1 MKQPNHLVLSLACW
15 ALLPLAGQAQQ
26 DTLDMDVTFVG
37 KRTMEVRDAVK
48 LSSWP
53 MARPLSTEKP
63 TLNYDLLSKRLQF
76 EPTMTPVEATR
87 LRVDASLSRLYR
99 GHVRAGGG
107 SRGTSLLDASYTGS
121 LKQPTGILPS
131 NESNI

>member
-1 MKQPNHLVLSLACW
+1 MKQPYHLVLSLVCW
-15 ALLPLAGQAQQ
+15 ALMPLTGEAQK

-53 MARPLSTEKP
+53 IARPLSTEKP

-76 EPTMTPVEATR
+76 EPTMTPVESTCS
-87 LRVDASLSRLYR
+87 RVDST
-99 GHVRAGGG
+99 GVIVG
-107 SRGTSLLDASYTGS
+107 S
-121 LKQPTGILPS
+121 
-131 NESNI
+131 N

>member
-1 MKQPNHLVLSLACW
+1 MKKPNHLVLSLACW

-26 DTLDMDVTFVG
+26 DTLAMDVTFVG

-63 TLNYDLLSKRLQF
+63 TLNYDLLSKRCLLYTS
-76 EPTMTPVEATR
+76 PSPR
-87 LRVDASLSRLYR
+87 DGLLSRM
-99 GHVRAGGG
+99 
-107 SRGTSLLDASYTGS
+107 
-121 LKQPTGILPS
+121 PS
-131 NESNI
+131 SA